1 MTEFIGS
8 VSTKGQVTLPQ
19 EIRRKLGINP
29 GDKVRISIEEER
41 VILRPAEISLLAS
54 YMSIPPLKKPLSDEE
69 MDQAIEDAVVDEYL
83 EKERRSR

>member
-1 MTEFIGS
+1 MPEFIGS

-29 GDKVRISIEEER
+29 GDKVRISIEDEK

-54 YMSIPPLKKPLSDEE
+54 YMSIPPLKEPLSDEE
-69 MDQAIEDAVVDEYL
+69 LDQAIEDAVVDEYL
-83 EKERRSR
+83 EKERRSG